1 MANKWLNSRPGNP
14 TRGLDIV
21 RITIAIIL
29 AVHGF
34 HGLFNPKAMAGFGGY
49 LSSIGFPFGVA
60 FAWSVVFIQI
70 ISSAALIA
78 NRFVVAACIGHMV
91 ILGVGVFL
99 EHARH
104 GWFVVGAGR
113 NGMEY
118 SITLIACLFAILY
131 AYWPRGFKIKV

>member
-1 MANKWLNSRPGNP
+1 MANKWFRSRPGNP

-21 RITIAIIL
+21 RITIAVIL

-49 LSSIGFPFGVA
+49 LSSIGFPFGVG

-70 ISSAALIA
+70 ICSAALIA

-131 AYWPRGFKIKV
+131 AYWPRGSKIRL